1 MNHPNIVMKKNRL
14 YYQDPMISRH
24 NRFLLSSVFLSN
36 LKGSLHFEI
45 LNIISQNEKKTK
57 HSNEFAP

>member
-45 LNIISQNEKKTK
+45 LNIISQNDKKN